1 MHHASAPPPGFEPG
15 SKVPKTRVLP
25 LHHGGIDPAG
35 LRPCV
40 RIHTGSWSGWR
51 DSDPRPPRPERGA
64 LPSCATSRNTG
75 RHGRR
80 PWQPHWDSNPDP
92 RIESPK
98 CADQAHREA
107 MIDMRMRRAGAPTR
121 IRTGILKKSRV
132 WAGCVYQLR
141 HRGMSVRCHS
151 SPCPPDVRQGGVMG
165 VGMTGF
171 EPATSCSQSRRAARL
186 RHIPK
191 QPSASADE
199 CPARDSNP
207 QPSDPWSDAL
217 SNWANK
223 A

>member
-1 MHHASAPPPGFEPG
+1 MIPENPVEVKSCDHASAPPPGFEPG

-25 LHHGGIDPAG
+25 LHHGGMDSAG
-35 LRPCV
+35 LRPCG

-64 LPSCATSRNTG
+64 LPSCATSRNPS

-141 HRGMSVRCHS
+141 HRGMSVHRHS
-151 SPCPPDVRQGGVMG
+151 SPCTPNVRQGGGDGSRDDRIRTCDILLPKQARCQTAPHPEMT
-165 VGMTGF
+165 VGFRRRVPCTGF
-171 EPATSCSQSRRAARL
+171 EPATF
-186 RHIPK
+186 
-191 QPSASADE
+191 
-199 CPARDSNP
+199 
-207 QPSDPWSDAL
+207 
-217 SNWANK
+217 
-223 A
+223 